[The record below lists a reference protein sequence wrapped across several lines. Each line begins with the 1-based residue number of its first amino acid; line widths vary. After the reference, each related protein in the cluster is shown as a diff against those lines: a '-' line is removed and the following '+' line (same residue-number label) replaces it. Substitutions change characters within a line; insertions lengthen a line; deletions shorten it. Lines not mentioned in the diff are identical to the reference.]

1 MVGCQSEKDHVRSQ
15 VADGRVIMSVVEELN
30 TFASGNQEGWDVD
43 MTAVILA
50 YWEVIKHTLEL
61 GQRMV
66 DVLA

>member
-1 MVGCQSEKDHVRSQ
+1 
-15 VADGRVIMSVVEELN
+15 MSVVEELN
-30 TFASGNQEGWDVD
+30 TFASGYQEGWDVD